1 MLLEPCLQKS
11 DARDGRLSGP
21 KSFPVP
27 RGRQEPP
34 TPPTPAPHG
43 RASHPAEPDRLPP
56 LVAPQNRQAEFERK
70 QHSKRALELCA
81 DRVEAYAEC
90 ATGRTITLP
99 FYCRGVFNELNECL
113 KQQCAAPP
121 ARPITPP
128 THTLMNADRRLA
140 SRRSKPAEQN

>member
-1 MLLEPCLQKS
+1 MPDAEEKS

-21 KSFPVP
+21 KSFP
-27 RGRQEPP
+27 
-34 TPPTPAPHG
+34 
-43 RASHPAEPDRLPP
+43 
-56 LVAPQNRQAEFERK
+56 NRQAEFERK

-113 KQQCAAPP
+113 KQ
-121 ARPITPP
+121 
-128 THTLMNADRRLA
+128 H
-140 SRRSKPAEQN
+140 KPAEQN

>member
-1 MLLEPCLQKS
+1 MPDAEEKS

-27 RGRQEPP
+27 LRPP
-34 TPPTPAPHG
+34 RAANTADTRTARPRLTPS
-43 RASHPAEPDRLPP
+43 RAGPLPP